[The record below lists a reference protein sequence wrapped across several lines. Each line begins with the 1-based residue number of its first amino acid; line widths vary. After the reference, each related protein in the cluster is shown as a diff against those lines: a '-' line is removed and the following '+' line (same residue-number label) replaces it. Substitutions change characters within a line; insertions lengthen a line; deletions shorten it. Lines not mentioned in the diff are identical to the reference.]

1 MQPPP
6 RRKIRNYCVK
16 VGCKVRVNTAETSA
30 VTPVPPLIGY
40 HSTMGPVTL
49 PLRRST
55 YTCVSMLSASI
66 GAEKT
71 PKPERL
77 DRRKYF
83 VAV

>member
-1 MQPPP
+1 
-6 RRKIRNYCVK
+6 
-16 VGCKVRVNTAETSA
+16 
-30 VTPVPPLIGY
+30 
-40 HSTMGPVTL
+40 MGPVTL